1 MPPTTGNGKICY
13 LEIPSNDIAK
23 SAAFYES
30 AFGWHIR
37 TNNEGHTA
45 FDDGVGQVSGQ
56 WRKGWPA
63 HTGGITIHIM
73 VDDAAA
79 TVEKVVAS
87 GGTIIE
93 PVSGPREKF
102 AKFRD
107 PSGNVMG
114 IYQERK

>member
-23 SAAFYES
+23 SAAFYE
-30 AFGWHIR
+30 AVFGWHVR

-56 WRKGWPA
+56 WRKGWAP

-73 VDDAAA
+73 VDDAVA
-79 TVEKVVAS
+79 TVEKVVAN
-87 GGTIIE
+87 GGEIVE